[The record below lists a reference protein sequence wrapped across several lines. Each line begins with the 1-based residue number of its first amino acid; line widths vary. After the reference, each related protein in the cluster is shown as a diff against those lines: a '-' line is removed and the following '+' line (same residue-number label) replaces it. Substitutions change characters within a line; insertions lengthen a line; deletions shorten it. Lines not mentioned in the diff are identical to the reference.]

1 MSIATA
7 KDMNITQFDICTTFL
22 YSEIEEQIYMTQPLG
37 FENINEAGK
46 ICKLCK
52 VLYGLW

>member
-1 MSIATA
+1 
-7 KDMNITQFDICTTFL
+7 
-22 YSEIEEQIYMTQPLG
+22 MTQPLG